1 MKLNDTFFGSWK
13 IDRRIGQGSYGSVY
27 RLKKND
33 LGETYYSA
41 MKVISV
47 GENDLTDDFINEI
60 KNEISLMS
68 RLKGNSNIVSFEDY
82 EVVFSEDGGAEI
94 LIRMEYLEP
103 LLKHEK
109 KHAMTND
116 DIIKLGLDMCSALE
130 LCENNSMLHRD
141 IKPENIFISSN
152 GDYKLGDF
160 GIARTIEKNCTSM
173 SRKGT
178 FAYMAPEVFR
188 GENYDT
194 TADIYSLGIVLYRCM
209 NGGCLPFV
217 DDENASAAEREEKI
231 KLRLGGEPLPLLQD
245 SELMN
250 VIMKACACEPGNRY
264 KNAGEMKKALLE
276 AKASSDKKENI
287 FSALFSNDAFL
298 TVLKVLVGLG
308 FASAVILILIL
319 IFG

>member
-27 RLKKND
+27 RLKKSD

-47 GENDLTDDFINEI
+47 SENDLTDEFIKEI

-68 RLKGNSNIVSFEDY
+68 RLKGHSNIVSFEDY
-82 EVVFSEDGGAEI
+82 EVVFAEEGGAEI
-94 LIRMEYLEP
+94 LIRMEHLEP

-109 KHAMTND
+109 NHIMTNN
-116 DIIKLGLDMCSALE
+116 DIIQLGLDMCSALE

-141 IKPENIFISSN
+141 IKPENIFISAN

-160 GIARTIEKNCTSM
+160 GIARTIEKNCTFL

-178 FAYMAPEVFR
+178 FAYMAPEVYK

-209 NGGCLPFV
+209 NGGCLPFI
-217 DDENASAAEREEKI
+217 DDKNANAEKREEKT
-231 KLRLGGEPLPLLQD
+231 KLRLGGEPLPVLED

-250 VIMKACACEPGNRY
+250 VIMKACEYDPRNRY
-264 KNAGEMKKALLE
+264 KNASEMKEALLK
-276 AKASSDKKENI
+276 AKASSEKKDNI
-287 FSALFSNDAFL
+287 LSLLFTNDAFL

-308 FASAVILILIL
+308 ITSAVILILIL